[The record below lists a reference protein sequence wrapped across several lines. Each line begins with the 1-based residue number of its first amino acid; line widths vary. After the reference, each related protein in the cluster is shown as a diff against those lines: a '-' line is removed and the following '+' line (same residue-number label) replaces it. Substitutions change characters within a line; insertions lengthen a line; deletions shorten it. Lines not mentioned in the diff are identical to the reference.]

1 MALNRF
7 VWVLLLVGLLN
18 SCHQQKKNAA
28 PPEVPA
34 KRTFPSIEELKGKS
48 FEEAKHLLGRTILD
62 DEYYFK
68 DASLGEFRIT
78 LLNFFQITDTS
89 NYNKRIK
96 EATWFYG
103 LENREAK
110 YLTIWYVQ
118 EGQRWKYLD
127 LLESLE
133 GESCGPFG

>member
-28 PPEVPA
+28 PVEVPA
-34 KRTFPSIEELKGKS
+34 KRTFPTIEELKGKS
-48 FEEAKHLLGRTILD
+48 FEEAKRLLGRTIVE

-68 DASLGEFRIT
+68 DAILGEFRVN
-78 LLNFFQITDTS
+78 LLNFFDQTDTS
-89 NYNKRIK
+89 DYYKRIK

-103 LENREAK
+103 LEEGRTK

-118 EGQRWKYLD
+118 EGQRWTYLD
-127 LLESLE
+127 LADYLE
-133 GESCGPFG
+133 GVEF